1 MIQKISVLL
10 LTLLSQSI
18 YSEAK
23 PMSVF
28 TPPGDYSLQSNAQ
41 HVPIDE
47 ISSQETQDLIDQM
60 FEVARGERGETEGRV
75 MVGLAAPQIGC
86 AKRIVLVD
94 VGVASDRKELGE
106 LKAFIN
112 PEVVWSSDSLEE
124 GREGCYSVDSRVVG
138 QVSRPEK
145 IKIKAFDRDGSL
157 IEAEYSG
164 FTARIFQHEIDH
176 LNGIRF
182 PDRVGPEGKL
192 HWVEDDEYTEYKKNH
207 NTWCRQCPWNLW
219 LAMKEGKP
227 FAPPK
232 PYTLVEQGQKYFI
245 GLELRTDNQKCALE
259 MPAHKEK
266 FFRENILGKI
276 SNKNSGDI
284 LALYTDYEGDYT
296 LPYSWILGCEVSSLD
311 EIPEGLVGR
320 VIPASKYALFT
331 TKGNFPDGL
340 IEAWKAVWK
349 SNLTRC
355 YTSDFEVYSSNFDPE
370 KKPEVKVYIAIEE

>member
-1 MIQKISVLL
+1 MIEKISVLL

-23 PMSVF
+23 PMSIF
-28 TPPGDYSLQSNAQ
+28 TPPGDYSLQSNALD
-41 HVPIDE
+41 VPIDE

-112 PEVVWSSDSLEE
+112 PEVVWSSENLEE

-138 QVSRPEK
+138 QVPRPEK
-145 IKIKAFDRDGSL
+145 IKIRAYDRDGSL
-157 IEAEYSG
+157 IEAEFSG

-192 HWVEDDEYTEYKKNH
+192 HWVEDDEYSEYKKNQESWSH
-207 NTWCRQCPWNLW
+207 QCPWSLW
-219 LAMKEGKP
+219 LTMKEGKP
-227 FAPPK
+227 FTPH
-232 PYTLVEQGQKYFI
+232 TLVEVREKYFI
-245 GLELRTDNQKCALE
+245 GLELRTDNEKCSVE
-259 MPAHKEK
+259 MPAHKER

-276 SNKNSGDI
+276 PNKKNGEI
-284 LALYTDYEGDYT
+284 LALYTDYEGDYS

-311 EIPEGLVGR
+311 EIPEGLVAR
-320 VIPASKYALFT
+320 VIPTSKYALFT
-331 TKGNFPDGL
+331 TKGSFPDGL

-349 SNLTRC
+349 SDLTRS
-355 YTSDFEVYSSNFDPE
+355 YTSDFEVYSSDFDPE
-370 KKPEVKVYIAIEE
+370 HHPEVKVYIAIEE